1 MSEQL
6 KEPMLI
12 NTGSV
17 ALEDQVPL
25 SQAMLGGYASGE
37 ELYSYEA
44 FPEVNIEEL
53 KELQRKSLPEIS
65 YFMVDKLMGGTLTP
79 DELKEVIDEAYS
91 PENFDLDPRDG
102 NIQFTKLHNGT
113 LMADLSAGPTA
124 SYKDMPMQPLSRAM
138 SKVQQRVYDLYLT
151 IVTITS
157 GDTGEA
163 VLKALMTAINI
174 GAVGIMQKNISPF
187 QRNAMARMHDP
198 ENDMHVLQYVGDFS
212 KLNEVHMEA
221 NKHFYIG
228 AMNSVNIGRL
238 IFQIGYE
245 AALYLKA
252 AELSDVEIGMPIDI
266 SKQTGNFGHGLS
278 SIFAREM
285 GIPWGNII
293 LGNDENDTTYQLF
306 EHGTVV
312 KQKDVKTDSSAQ
324 NIGNPSN
331 MWRYFLTLFGN
342 NPEKIRRLY
351 DIYENEG
358 RVALSQIGIEK
369 PSVYEN
375 VLAARIDASERDA
388 ITREVYKM
396 NGGKIIIDPHTANG
410 IAAIEKLKAEGR
422 LDKKRPKVAVETA
435 RAYKFDDTT
444 NKRLGVVLGRPTRYI
459 GLEEAYSK
467 VVLPEIGDYQDLER
481 YLKEYTKVQPR
492 N

>member
-1 MSEQL
+1 MSEVL
-6 KEPMLI
+6 LEPQLI
-12 NTGSV
+12 NTGDV
-17 ALEDQVPL
+17 DNPVPV
-25 SQAMLGGYASGE
+25 SQAMLGGYAPGG
-37 ELYSYEA
+37 ELYSFET
-44 FPEVNIEEL
+44 FPQISIEEL
-53 KELQRKSLPEIS
+53 EGLQGKSLPEIS
-65 YFMVDKLMGGTLTP
+65 YFMVDKLMGGTLP
-79 DELKEVIDEAYS
+79 PSELKEVIDEAYS
-91 PENFDLDPRDG
+91 PDNFDLDPRDN

-138 SKVQQRVYDLYLT
+138 SKVQKRLHDLYLT

-157 GDTGEA
+157 GDTGRA
-163 VLKALMTAINI
+163 VLEGLSVVNNI
-174 GAVGIMQKNISPF
+174 GTVAIMQKNISPF
-187 QRNAMARMHDP
+187 QRSDMARMHDP
-198 ENDMHVLQYVGDFS
+198 GNDMHVLQYKGDFS

-221 NKHFYIG
+221 NKHFDLG

-252 AELSDVEIGMPIDI
+252 AELADVEIGTPIDI

-285 GIPWGNII
+285 GIPWGDII

-312 KQKDVKTDSSAQ
+312 RQGDRETDSSAQ

-342 NPEKIRRLY
+342 DPEKIRRVY

-358 RVALSQIGIEK
+358 RVALSKIGIENQ
-369 PSVYEN
+369 SVYKD
-375 VLAARIDASERDA
+375 VLAARIDAAERTA
-388 ITREVYKM
+388 ITREVYEM

-410 IAAIEKLKAEGR
+410 VAAIEKLKAEGR

-435 RAYKFDDTT
+435 RAYKFDDITE
-444 NKRLGVVLGRPTRYI
+444 KRLGVAAGRPTRYI
-459 GLEEAYSK
+459 GLEEKYAGLA
-467 VVLPEIGDYQDLER
+467 LPEIYNYEDLER
-481 YLKEYTKVQPR
+481 YLKEYTQVQSKS
-492 N
+492 

>member
-1 MSEQL
+1 M
-6 KEPMLI
+6 EPMLV

-17 ALEDQVPL
+17 AEADKVPV
-25 SQAMLGGYASGE
+25 SQAMLEGYAPNG
-37 ELYSYEA
+37 ELYTFEA
-44 FPEVNIEEL
+44 FPQISIEEL
-53 KELQRKSLPEIS
+53 KSLQGKSLSEIS
-65 YFMVDKLMGGTLTP
+65 YFMVDKLMHGTLTP

-91 PENFDLDPRDG
+91 PDNFDLDPRDS
-102 NIQFTKLHNGT
+102 NIQFTKLHNSI
-113 LMADLSAGPTA
+113 LLADLSAGPTA

-138 SKVQQRVYDLYLT
+138 SKVQEQLHDSYLT

-163 VLKALMTAINI
+163 VLKGLLTADNI
-174 GAVGIMQKNISPF
+174 GAVGIMQQNISPF
-187 QRNAMARMHDP
+187 QRNAMARMHKP

-212 KLNEVHMEA
+212 VLNEVHMEA
-221 NKHFYIG
+221 NKYFDIG

-238 IFQIGYE
+238 IFQLGYE
-245 AALYLKA
+245 VALYLKA
-252 AELSDVEIGMPIDI
+252 ADISGVEIGQPIDI

-285 GIPWGNII
+285 GIPWGYVI

-306 EHGTVV
+306 ENGTVV
-312 KQKDVKTDSSAQ
+312 KQKDVRTDSSAQ

-342 NPEKIRRLY
+342 EPAKVSKLY
-351 DIYENEG
+351 EEYSTKG
-358 RVALSQIGIEK
+358 RVVLSEIGIER
-369 PSVYEN
+369 PSVYDD
-375 VLAARIDASERDA
+375 VYAASINNSERDV
-388 ITREVYKM
+388 ITREVYEM

-410 IAAIEKLKAEGR
+410 IAAIEKLRAESR
-422 LDKKRPKVAVETA
+422 LDKDRPKVAVETA
-435 RAYKFDDTT
+435 RAYKFDDVT
-444 NKRLGVVLGRPTRYI
+444 NRRLGVVLGRPTRYI

-467 VVLPEIGDYQDLER
+467 VILPEISNYSDLES
-481 YLKEYTKVQPR
+481 YLKEHTRAQSI